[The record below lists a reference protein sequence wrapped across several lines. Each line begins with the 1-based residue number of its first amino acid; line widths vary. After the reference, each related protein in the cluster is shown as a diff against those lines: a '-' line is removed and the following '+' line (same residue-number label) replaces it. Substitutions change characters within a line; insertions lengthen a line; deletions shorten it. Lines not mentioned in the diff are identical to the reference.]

1 MATNPADPAAI
12 AAEIAA
18 AIATALQGT
27 TSANPTFTPPTPKI
41 GGIAKINNIELC
53 AWTGGKPKRDW
64 TALDPGAPTDP
75 VSPNQYRSTNV
86 SASQKG
92 HSFRQKG
99 LDTLFK
105 RNGDLN
111 NFQHHIWTRAVD
123 CGLDSVTYVADP
135 IDPDRMSCIIHEHT
149 RFSLERVEAA
159 MATQVKEY
167 DSYDRMNDAEMTHL
181 LMNSL
186 EQDLAKEL
194 RDIRH
199 DSDSFPVVWMHLIKF
214 IRSVSIDRYE
224 HLKARIKSRKPSQ
237 YPGQDMSQLASAFR
251 LDAKELEIAG
261 QYDHNLTLHMLDA
274 FLEGG
279 GSGNED
285 FRYPLRGLKEHLVK
299 ELLKAG
305 HMNALDANKHLMKEG
320 LTYRDVCRQVVDVYR
335 NQFDNQKWPPARHA
349 TDSKAPPSSFGN
361 LACSSDPVTAAQVHS
376 LIQQYTSSSNT
387 SSTKKSGTCHNCG
400 KEGHWARD
408 CKEPKVGNG
417 KRQVNSG
424 GKGSPNSSR
433 KPSHQANGW
442 KKKAPATGD
451 PTTKVTQGR
460 TWHWC
465 AKCSRWSTTHGTDGH
480 TGKAG
485 SSTPSA
491 NAMFLNPSVWYSA
504 VPVPLDAQDGLPWY
518 HALLSV
524 SWTYVFVGLIL
535 GLLAALVP
543 SSVWTAMAHPFF
555 TNWLLV
561 FAPLHWLL
569 LLLGIQL
576 LPCHKSSFPYR
587 PFPERAPFVG
597 PGLGPLLR
605 PPRTKVPRHRRQS
618 IYGLAKRTLHRV
630 PLDQR
635 HVTEFHSLLGRI
647 DHFLAQI
654 TFSKVRRPPPWAKE
668 EGNTKRRSHCRRR
681 SSVYCPIGHKGLS
694 VSQAC
699 TLASPATHAFL
710 STTTDLP
717 APLLSFAQTMRAAFT
732 TPLLTNSVL
741 PKSQH
746 YPVIWDSGASL
757 SITSHRSDFVGSLK
771 QPDPRLRLQGLARG
785 LQIAGVG
792 HVAWSFVDT
801 TGMLRT
807 LKVPAYFVPKAS
819 VRLLSTSSLLQAYS
833 DETISQDGTR
843 LVLSGAQPSLGQP
856 LRNPIEILLDPT
868 CNLPIGHA
876 YSDGAVSTVQHAL
889 NSTITSVSA
898 SNINLSPA
906 EKELL
911 RWHFR
916 LGHLGHRRIQFLMRA
931 GTLAHSETAR
941 RMHQQA
947 SKLENCPLCT
957 ACQYAKQRQRPTP
970 GKRQSVVHDK
980 VHALKKENLFPGQ
993 RVSVDHFVCSTRGRL
1008 SHTYGK
1014 EDSKQQFAGGAIFV
1028 DHATG
1033 YLHVGFQ
1040 VHLNTHETISSKEN
1054 FEKSCRDVGVVV
1066 QEYLSD
1072 NGSSFSSQAF
1082 RKHLENFAQ
1091 VIRYAGV
1098 GAHHHNGAAERSIQ
1112 TVMAIARTM
1121 MLHAAIHW
1129 PDVADAAL
1137 WPLAVRY
1144 AVFLFNRMP
1153 SLATGLSPHDLFT
1166 KIRWPQ
1172 SNFQH
1177 CHVWGCPVYVLDHTI
1192 ADGKKLP
1199 RWKPRSSRHV
1209 FMGISEGHAI
1219 SAPLVLNLETGA
1231 ITPQFHV
1238 VFDDWFATVPADINS
1253 LPAMGTTEWD
1263 NLFGNSTFYCPPDD
1277 DDATN
1282 IADTLAADAALDQ
1295 QRRQRVADA
1304 IETHS
1309 PTLPIPNATP
1319 PLATVS
1325 NPPPALPVVDDTSAL
1340 PPLPSPPVATQPLQP
1355 QFVGEPVLEP
1365 LVPAPPTPP
1374 PVDTEAPLEREI
1386 LSPPSP
1392 PPPTTRPLPDVEP
1405 FVAPPPSVQRENTD
1419 QQSPVRPSPQPSP
1432 SRRSTRTR
1440 RPPTRLGFDGSQ
1452 GHGYSA
1458 PVTTLDDALL
1468 EHFACFAFQLVHI
1481 DNEAGDEPA
1490 TDNVSNT
1497 AFSFKARA
1505 TKDPDTLSFDEA
1517 MRSPDRKLWQDAAKK
1532 EIDQLTSKGTW
1543 VEVPKSDAK
1552 TKILPGTWVFRRK
1565 RNPSGEVKKHK
1576 GRYCVRGDLAETEQE
1591 TFAPVVAWSSVRLF
1605 LILTLILRWYTC
1617 SIDFSNAFV
1626 QADIDEPVWIH
1637 LPRGFQ
1643 SSLGPDTCL
1652 RLKKSLYGISVAP
1665 RLWYLCIL
1673 KAFKELGFKQS
1684 VHDPCLLFKQG
1695 MIVVL
1700 YVDDAGIGAKS
1711 KAAVDELV
1719 QQLKDKGFELTKE
1732 GSFSEFLGID
1742 FVARSDGSILL
1753 TQTGL
1758 IDKVLAASGLEDC
1771 KPNLLPASAQALGS
1785 DPDGAPMD
1793 ESWNYLSILGMLLYL
1808 STNTRPDIAFAVS
1821 QAARFS
1827 AAPKQ
1832 SHATAVKSIVRYL
1845 KRTRT
1850 QGTIIR
1856 PTGKLDLDLYVD
1868 ADFAGLFRQEPDRV
1882 PESVKSRTGYVIMLS
1897 NCPLLFKSVLQNSIS
1912 ASTLEAEY
1920 NALSYALKTLLPLK
1934 RTLLEVVNALD
1945 LPSTVRTSVR
1955 ARVFE
1960 DNQGAYYLATNQRI
1974 TNRTKYFLVKWH
1986 WFWSHSHE
1994 FLILKVESRD
2004 QRADYF
2010 TKALPRE
2017 LFEHN
2022 RMLVQGW

>member
-1 MATNPADPAAI
+1 MVI
-12 AAEIAA
+12 
-18 AIATALQGT
+18 
-27 TSANPTFTPPTPKI
+27 
-41 GGIAKINNIELC
+41 
-53 AWTGGKPKRDW
+53 
-64 TALDPGAPTDP
+64 
-75 VSPNQYRSTNV
+75 
-86 SASQKG
+86 
-92 HSFRQKG
+92 
-99 LDTLFK
+99 
-105 RNGDLN
+105 
-111 NFQHHIWTRAVD
+111 
-123 CGLDSVTYVADP
+123 
-135 IDPDRMSCIIHEHT
+135 
-149 RFSLERVEAA
+149 
-159 MATQVKEY
+159 
-167 DSYDRMNDAEMTHL
+167 
-181 LMNSL
+181 
-186 EQDLAKEL
+186 
-194 RDIRH
+194 
-199 DSDSFPVVWMHLIKF
+199 
-214 IRSVSIDRYE
+214 
-224 HLKARIKSRKPSQ
+224 
-237 YPGQDMSQLASAFR
+237 
-251 LDAKELEIAG
+251 
-261 QYDHNLTLHMLDA
+261 
-274 FLEGG
+274 
-279 GSGNED
+279 
-285 FRYPLRGLKEHLVK
+285 
-299 ELLKAG
+299 
-305 HMNALDANKHLMKEG
+305 
-320 LTYRDVCRQVVDVYR
+320 
-335 NQFDNQKWPPARHA
+335 
-349 TDSKAPPSSFGN
+349 
-361 LACSSDPVTAAQVHS
+361 
-376 LIQQYTSSSNT
+376 
-387 SSTKKSGTCHNCG
+387 
-400 KEGHWARD
+400 
-408 CKEPKVGNG
+408 
-417 KRQVNSG
+417 
-424 GKGSPNSSR
+424 
-433 KPSHQANGW
+433 
-442 KKKAPATGD
+442 
-451 PTTKVTQGR
+451 
-460 TWHWC
+460 
-465 AKCSRWSTTHGTDGH
+465 
-480 TGKAG
+480 
-485 SSTPSA
+485 
-491 NAMFLNPSVWYSA
+491 
-504 VPVPLDAQDGLPWY
+504 
-518 HALLSV
+518 
-524 SWTYVFVGLIL
+524 

-543 SSVWTAMAHPFF
+543 SSVWTVMSQPFF

-561 FAPLHWLL
+561 FAPLHWLML
-569 LLLGIQL
+569 LIGTQFLSNPQS
-576 LPCHKSSFPYR
+576 CFPFH
-587 PFPERAPFVG
+587 PFPERVPFVG
-597 PGLGPLLR
+597 PGLGPPLYPSCKL
-605 PPRTKVPRHRRQS
+605 PRRHRRPSHHGIAQRALLRLP
-618 IYGLAKRTLHRV
+618 I
-630 PLDQR
+630 DQR
-635 HVTEFHSLLGRI
+635 HARDFHSVLAHLQHFI
-647 DHFLAQI
+647 DQI
-654 TFSKVRRPPPWAKE
+654 TFSKAHRPPPWAKE
-668 EGNTKRRSHCRRR
+668 GGNTKHHASNRRR
-681 SSVYCPIGHKGLS
+681 RSVYCPMNPKGLS
-694 VSQAC
+694 VSQAQ
-699 TLASPATHAFL
+699 TLTSPATHAFL
-710 STTTDLP
+710 TSTNNLP
-717 APLLSFAQTMRAAFT
+717 APLLSFAQTMQAAFT
-732 TPLLTNSVL
+732 TPSITNSTL

-757 SITSHRSDFVGSLK
+757 SITPHRSDFVGPIK
-771 QPDPRLRLQGLARG
+771 QPDPRLRLQGLAQG
-785 LQIAGVG
+785 LHIAGVG
-792 HVAWSFVDT
+792 QVAWSFVDT

-807 LKVPAYFVPKAS
+807 LKVPAYLVPKAS

-833 DETISQDGTR
+833 DETISLDGAR
-843 LVLSGAQPSLGQP
+843 LVLSGAASSLGHPQ
-856 LRNPIEILLDPT
+856 RNSIEILLDPT
-868 CNLPIGHA
+868 CNLPISYA

-889 NSTITSVSA
+889 NSTITTVSQ
-898 SNINLSPA
+898 SNMNLSPA

-957 ACQYAKQRQRPTP
+957 ACQYAKQRQRHAP
-970 GKRQSVVHDK
+970 GKRQSVVHDRA
-980 VHALKKENLFPGQ
+980 HALKKDNLFAGQ

-1008 SHTYGK
+1008 FHTYGK
-1014 EDSKQQFAGGAIFV
+1014 EDSKLQYTGGAIFV

-1033 YLHVGFQ
+1033 FLYVGFQ
-1040 VHLNTHETISSKEN
+1040 VHLNTHETITSKVN
-1054 FEKSCRDVGVVV
+1054 FEQCCRDYGVVV

-1091 VIRYAGV
+1091 IIRYAGV

-1112 TVMAIARTM
+1112 TVMGIARTM

-1137 WPLAVRY
+1137 WPLAVQY

-1166 KIRWPQ
+1166 KIRWPKAD
-1172 SNFQH
+1172 FKH

-1192 ADGKKLP
+1192 SDGKKLP

-1209 FMGISEGHAI
+1209 FMGISEGHAM
-1219 SAPLVLNLETGA
+1219 SAPLVLNLDTGA

-1253 LPAMGTTEWD
+1253 LPTIGTTEWD

-1277 DDATN
+1277 DDLAI
-1282 IADTLAADAALDQ
+1282 IADTLATDAVLDQ
-1295 QRRQRVADA
+1295 QRQQRVVDA
-1304 IETHS
+1304 TETHS
-1309 PTLPIPNATP
+1309 PIIPLQNA
-1319 PLATVS
+1319 
-1325 NPPPALPVVDDTSAL
+1325 NPPPATVPPPPSLPADDISTSRPL
-1340 PPLPSPPVATQPLQP
+1340 SSSPPLSASEPPIVRP
-1355 QFVGEPVLEP
+1355 
-1365 LVPAPPTPP
+1365 PPTPP
-1374 PVDTEAPLEREI
+1374 SAAPEALLEREI
-1386 LSPPSP
+1386 LPSP
-1392 PPPTTRPLPDVEP
+1392 PARSPTPPLLDVEP
-1405 FVAPPPSVQRENTD
+1405 FDAPAPSVQRENPE
-1419 QQSPVRPSPQPSP
+1419 QQASAVSPSP
-1432 SRRSTRTR
+1432 SPSTPRRSTRAR

-1452 GHGYSA
+1452 GRGYSA
-1458 PVTTLDDALL
+1458 SVATIDEALL
-1468 EHFACFAFQLVHI
+1468 HHFVGFASHFTSMEDDTVS
-1481 DNEAGDEPA
+1481 A
-1490 TDNVSNT
+1490 TDNVPP

-1517 MRSPDRKLWQDAAKK
+1517 MRSPDRALWQEAAKK
-1532 EIDQLTSKGTW
+1532 EIDQLASKGTW

-1565 RNPSGEVKKHK
+1565 RNPSGEVKKYK

-1605 LILTLILRWYTC
+1605 LILTLILGWHTC

-1652 RLKKSLYGISVAP
+1652 RLEKSLYGISVAP

-1673 KAFKELGFKQS
+1673 KALKELGFKQS
-1684 VHDPCLLFKQG
+1684 VHDPCLLFKKG

-1719 QQLKDKGFELTKE
+1719 QQLKDKGFELTQE

-1742 FVARSDGSILL
+1742 FVARHDGSIVL

-1771 KPNLLPASAQALGS
+1771 KPNLMPALAQALGS
-1785 DPDGAPMD
+1785 DPDGLPMD

-1832 SHATAVKSIVRYL
+1832 SHATAVKSIIRYL

-1868 ADFAGLFRQEPDRV
+1868 ADFAGLFRQEPDRI

-1945 LPSTVRTSVR
+1945 LPNSIRTSVR

-1960 DNQGAYYLATNQRI
+1960 DNQGAYYLATNQRV